1 MLKNPAT
8 KYRPFPQIALADRTW
23 PNKTIT
29 RAPIWMS
36 TDLRDGNQALFE
48 PMNAERKMRMFKML
62 VQIGFKE
69 IEAAFPAA
77 SQTDFDFVRELIEGG
92 HIPDDVTIEVLTQ
105 AREDL
110 IRRTMESLRGS
121 KRAII
126 HLYNAIAPVFRRTV
140 FNTDQEGVK
149 RIAVQSAKL
158 IREIAETMPET
169 QWTYQYSP
177 EVFSGTE
184 LEFALEV
191 CNAVTEVW
199 DPSPTHKII
208 FNLPATVEMATP
220 NIYADQIEWMHRN
233 LARRDSIILS
243 VHPHNDR
250 GTAVAAAELAVMAG
264 ADRVEG
270 CLFGNGERT
279 GNVDLVTLALN
290 LYSQGVDP
298 ALDFSHINDV
308 ARTCE
313 DCTQLPVHPRH
324 PYVGDLV
331 FTAFSGSHQDAI
343 KKGFAV
349 QQPDALWEMPYL
361 PIDPADVG
369 RTYDSIIRVNSQSG
383 KGGIAYLLESG
394 YGVAM
399 PRRLQVEFSSTVQQL
414 TDESGREVTGAD
426 IWALFQQTY
435 LRTDGAVGYVSH
447 RLTEQDDGSQHIRL
461 VVNIDDHE
469 HVCEGTGN
477 GPLDALVHALSHV
490 LTAPVSVHHYE
501 ERALGQ
507 GANADAI
514 AFAEMAAPGVAGS
527 VFGVGV
533 DANLT
538 TASIRAVVGGVN
550 RLIARA
556 GTGMLQERGTS
567 GLTPSTHKSASR
579 SGAPVAKL
587 ERCGPGTPR
596 PIPSEARKRARPLPK
611 ENRHDQSSDR
621 ERQCQAF
628 CQCDPG
634 ASCLPNRL
642 RSLRDGIRQ
651 ERPR

>member
-1 MLKNPAT
+1 M
-8 KYRPFPQIALADRTW
+8 
-23 PNKTIT
+23 
-29 RAPIWMS
+29 
-36 TDLRDGNQALFE
+36 
-48 PMNAERKMRMFKML
+48 
-62 VQIGFKE
+62 
-69 IEAAFPAA
+69 
-77 SQTDFDFVRELIEGG
+77 
-92 HIPDDVTIEVLTQ
+92 
-105 AREDL
+105 
-110 IRRTMESLRGS
+110 
-121 KRAII
+121 
-126 HLYNAIAPVFRRTV
+126 
-140 FNTDQEGVK
+140 
-149 RIAVQSAKL
+149 
-158 IREIAETMPET
+158 
-169 QWTYQYSP
+169 
-177 EVFSGTE
+177 
-184 LEFALEV
+184 
-191 CNAVTEVW
+191 
-199 DPSPTHKII
+199 
-208 FNLPATVEMATP
+208 
-220 NIYADQIEWMHRN
+220 IEWMHRN
-233 LARRDSIILS
+233 IARRDGVVLS

-250 GTAVAAAELAVMAG
+250 GTGTAAGEFAVMAG

-298 ALDFSHINDV
+298 ELDFSHINDV

-349 QQPDALWEMPYL
+349 QKPDALWEMPYL

-399 PRRLQVEFSSTVQQL
+399 PRRLQVEFSSTVQEL
-414 TDESGREVTGAD
+414 TDQSGREATGAD

-435 LRTDGAVGYVSH
+435 LRGDGAIGYVSH
-447 RLTEQDDGSQHIRL
+447 RLTERDDGSQHIRL
-461 VVNIDDHE
+461 VVNIADRE
-469 HVCEGTGN
+469 HICEGTGN

-490 LTAPVSVHHYE
+490 LAAPVSIHHYE

-556 GTGMLQERGTS
+556 GSGML
-567 GLTPSTHKSASR
+567 R
-579 SGAPVAKL
+579 SGK
-587 ERCGPGTPR
+587 
-596 PIPSEARKRARPLPK
+596 SEAEAV
-611 ENRHDQSSDR
+611 
-621 ERQCQAF
+621 
-628 CQCDPG
+628 
-634 ASCLPNRL
+634 
-642 RSLRDGIRQ
+642 
-651 ERPR
+651 